1 MACYDTFFEA
11 LRHKDELYSF
21 FHYQMSQASQNKL
34 HERNAKMLDI
44 FKEMQEILTIILTI

>member
-11 LRHKDELYSF
+11 LRHKDEQYSF

-34 HERNAKMLDI
+34 HERNAKILDI
-44 FKEMQEILTIILTI
+44 FKEMQEILTI